1 MESKMTIEQK
11 MKLQPFSDG
20 LPAKIFTLTNQLGSS
35 ITIMD
40 IGATW
45 ISCKIQM
52 LDTQREVLLGVDSME
67 KNARQKAYFG
77 ATVGRYANRIKLG
90 KFEIAGNSFQT
101 QTNQAGNSLHGGP
114 EGFNKRRW
122 RVRQQEKDKIT
133 FSLFSQDGDQ
143 GFPGNLSVNVSY
155 HFNDNNEV
163 SIEYSATIDKCCPVN
178 LTNHAY
184 FNLMG
189 DDSKHNCLAHH
200 LQINADHYLPNDRTG
215 IPLGNFNAVQGSS
228 FDFIKEK
235 MIKDDFLSD
244 SQQQD
249 QLGYDHSFI
258 LNDGYQDGE
267 KAALTLT
274 AADRSLQLQVK
285 TTKPALQ
292 VYTGNYLQGNPGRGS
307 KIYDNHAGVALETQ
321 FLPDAPN
328 NLQWPQPSP
337 FLKPEQTYQSITRY
351 CFTVL

>member
-1 MESKMTIEQK
+1 MTIEHK
-11 MKLQPFSDG
+11 MKSQPFHDG
-20 LPAKIFTLTNQLGSS
+20 LPAKVFTLTNKLGSS
-35 ITIMD
+35 ITVMD

-45 ISCKIQM
+45 ISCKIKM
-52 LDTQREVLLGVDSME
+52 KDTLREVLLGVDSIE
-67 KNARQKAYFG
+67 KNITQEAYLG

-90 KFEIAGNSFQT
+90 KFEIDGEIFQT
-101 QTNQAGNSLHGGP
+101 ITNQAGNSLHGGP
-114 EGFNKRRW
+114 EGFDKRRW
-122 RVRQQEKDKIT
+122 KVLQQEQSKIT
-133 FSLFSQDGDQ
+133 FSLLSQDGDQ
-143 GFPGNLSVNVSY
+143 GFPGNLTVNVSY
-155 HFNDNNEV
+155 HFNDENEV
-163 SIEYSATIDKCCPVN
+163 AIEYSATIDKCCPVN

-189 DDSKHNCLAHH
+189 DEAELDCLAHH
-200 LQINADHYLPNDRTG
+200 LQINADYYLPNDHCG
-215 IPLGNFNAVQGSS
+215 IPLGHLQAVEGNS

-235 MIKDDFLSD
+235 KIKDDFLSD
-244 SQQQD
+244 LQQRD

-258 LNDGYQDGE
+258 LNDGYQDGK

-307 KIYDNHAGVALETQ
+307 YIYDNHAGVALETQ
-321 FLPDAPN
+321 FLPNSPN

-337 FLKPEQTYQSITRY
+337 FLKPEQTYQSVTRY